1 LQGMPF
7 GMTSICFILLSI
19 LTTYLKRKRIHI
31 NSQNEFIAF
40 AISLFVIQVV
50 SAIILNYFSLIP
62 FEYLLLAINI
72 ILSLVFYPVIRTLL
86 KVFYHY

>member
-1 LQGMPF
+1 MPF

-19 LTTYLKRKRIHI
+19 LAAYLKRKRTQI
-31 NSQNEFIAF
+31 NFQNEFIAF

-50 SAIILNYFSLIP
+50 SVIILNYFSP

-72 ILSLVFYPVIRTLL
+72 IVSLVFYPVIRTLL